1 MNSCFVFEIFFN
13 DCIWCYYVFIFV
25 LIFIEWDF
33 FFFNKLVVIVDDF
46 DFIEELV
53 NYFKFFDE
61 NDEEYDKYFEW
72 KRSGIIN
79 KLLLSF
85 LKDREWFIND
95 YVFNNVINFI
105 DGFECFV
112 CKRIYE
118 NI

>member
-1 MNSCFVFEIFFN
+1 MLL
-13 DCIWCYYVFIFV
+13 FIFV
-25 LIFIEWDF
+25 LIFIEQDF
-33 FFFNKLVVIVDDF
+33 FFFNKSVIIVDDF